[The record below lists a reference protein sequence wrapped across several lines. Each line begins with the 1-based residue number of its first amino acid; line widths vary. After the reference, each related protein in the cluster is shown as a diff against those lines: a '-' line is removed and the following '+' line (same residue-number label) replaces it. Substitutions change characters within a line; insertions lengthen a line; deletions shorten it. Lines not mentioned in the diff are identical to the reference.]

1 MEIIKTRKAL
11 SVVLE
16 KSRKNGDSIGF
27 VPTMGALHEGHLS
40 LVRLSKQDNAITV
53 VSIFVNP
60 TQFNDAKDLEKYPRM
75 PEKDAALLEK
85 EKVDYIYM
93 PEVDDVYPNK
103 EMHTFNLEGLDE
115 ILEGKFRPGHFK
127 GVADVVYRLLST
139 VLPDNAYFG
148 EKDFQQLKIIEQMV
162 KVSGLKVKIKSGEII
177 REHDGLAMSSRNL
190 RLSKAQREIAPHIYK
205 EMTSLDFSLY
215 KNQPQKAEEFLVE
228 AFNKY
233 EHLKTEYVA
242 IVDDQTMKTPETLK
256 SQCVYRLCVAV
267 WCGEVRLIDNLKFVV

>member
-1 MEIIKTRKAL
+1 MEIIKTKKSL
-11 SVVLE
+11 SIVLE
-16 KSRKNGDSIGF
+16 KCRDKGQSIGF

-53 VSIFVNP
+53 VSVFVNP

-93 PEVDDVYPNK
+93 PEVDDVYHNK
-103 EMHTFNLEGLDE
+103 EMYEFDLNGLDT

-127 GVADVVYRLLST
+127 GVADVVYRLFSI

-162 KVSGLKVKIKSGEII
+162 SVSGLNIKIKSGEII

-190 RLSKAQREIAPHIYK
+190 RLSKEQRETAPHIYK
-205 EMTSLDFSLY
+205 EMTSFDFSLY
-215 KNQPQKAEEFLVE
+215 KNQPQKAEELLAE
-228 AFNKY
+228 RFNKY
-233 EHLKTEYVA
+233 EYLKTEYVA
-242 IVDDQTMKTPETLK
+242 IVDDDTMKMPETLSSK
-256 SQCVYRLCVAV
+256 SAYRLCVAV
-267 WCGEVRLIDNLKFVV
+267 WCGEVRLIDNLKFIV